1 MSIPP
6 GPLIVI
12 IAAVVGI
19 AKLGRAAPGEIGATG
34 MATAF
39 YMVGDTVLGGILLV
53 LGSIAA
59 WIAIRMCA
67 TTEPRKEIV
76 MPSTAFDALLAPL
89 PDDVQTE
96 LQRRTTPPL
105 PATTVALLRTIHGWL
120 VSAGIAEGRGGYPG
134 GPAGPGWSAYA
145 AQQRRSIAAFRAMA
159 DAWGDPPADLAEA
172 VDRYD
177 DAFPSPVRLQG
188 DGWEPHVE
196 IIAGRPIYAFPVA
209 SGHATLDFDFPIT
222 TADVDVLLADPYRRA
237 VLEVVT
243 HTAFQR
249 SLNRGN
255 SATTQTGFNAI
266 VDIVLHGANDALA
279 AYLAAFDD
287 EHNIHA
293 DFYIRQAMERHA
305 ALATEGRPE
314 C

>member
-1 MSIPP
+1 
-6 GPLIVI
+6 
-12 IAAVVGI
+12 
-19 AKLGRAAPGEIGATG
+19 
-34 MATAF
+34 
-39 YMVGDTVLGGILLV
+39 
-53 LGSIAA
+53 
-59 WIAIRMCA
+59 
-67 TTEPRKEIV
+67 

-237 VLEVVT
+237 VLVGDAHRLSAIVEPRQLGDNPDR
-243 HTAFQR
+243 FQR
-249 SLNRGN
+249 YCRYRT
-255 SATTQTGFNAI
+255 AW
-266 VDIVLHGANDALA
+266 ANDALA

-293 DFYIRQAMERHA
+293 DFYIRQAIERHA